1 MGQAARKI
9 DDLRLRY
16 LSTVSIFQKE
26 EKDDGRGSGR
36 NGRKERDNDDDDDG

>member
-26 EKDDGRGSGR
+26 EKDDGRGR
-36 NGRKERDNDDDDDG
+36 RVGRKERDNDDDDG